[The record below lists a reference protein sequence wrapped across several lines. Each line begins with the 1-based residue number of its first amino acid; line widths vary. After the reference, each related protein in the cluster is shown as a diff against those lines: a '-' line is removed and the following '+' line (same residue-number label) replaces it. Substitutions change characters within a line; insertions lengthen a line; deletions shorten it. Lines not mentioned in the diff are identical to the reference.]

1 MNRED
6 KWLCQTVK
14 RKKSKKDGKYVYNRE
29 ELERQ
34 LNPDGHTIAL
44 TEEAYFKWV
53 VDVYADMRLK
63 DNVFAGMMLYL
74 MAECGAMMYGNKRDT
89 SVKQESE

>member
-14 RKKSKKDGKYVYNRE
+14 RKKSKKDGKYVYNCE

-34 LNPDGHTIAL
+34 MNPDGHTIAL

-53 VDVYADMRLK
+53 VDVYADMKER
-63 DNVFAGMMLYL
+63 DCVFAGMMLYL
-74 MAECGAMMYGNKRDT
+74 MAECGAIMFSKNNTEKIRG
-89 SVKQESE
+89 VE